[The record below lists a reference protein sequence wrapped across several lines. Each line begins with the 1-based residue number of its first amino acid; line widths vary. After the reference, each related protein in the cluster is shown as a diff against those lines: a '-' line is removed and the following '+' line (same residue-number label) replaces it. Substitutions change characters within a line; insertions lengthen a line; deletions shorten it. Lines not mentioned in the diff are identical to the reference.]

1 MEEKKVKATADAT
14 TNIVATPAEKKSKK
28 SASEKLADGC
38 EQAMACAD
46 TVAEASAEMMKDL
59 GFENVEAVADG
70 DKVSINIDLADLQKM
85 QAEKVEM
92 ERMKKELAEQKKA
105 LEKAK
110 MEQEVATAIAEMKEE
125 KPALALKAEK
135 PVEKKVVSAAKPVAK
150 KEKKAPA
157 ERKFH
162 NRLHEKYVTE
172 VAPKL
177 MEKYGNIMAVPKI
190 DKIILNMGLGDVKDD
205 TKKFTAAVEELG
217 IITGQKAVV
226 TKAKKSI
233 SNFKLREGQRI
244 GAKVTLRG
252 KYMYLFLDK
261 LISVALP
268 RVRDFSGLSTKSFD
282 RFGNYAMGIKEQL
295 VFPEII
301 YDKVEK
307 VRGFDIA
314 IVTTAKDKATS
325 LELLKEI
332 GLPFKKDNK

>member
-1 MEEKKVKATADAT
+1 MEKVKATAKPT
-14 TNIVATPAEKKSKK
+14 TKT
-28 SASEKLADGC
+28 
-38 EQAMACAD
+38 
-46 TVAEASAEMMKDL
+46 
-59 GFENVEAVADG
+59 
-70 DKVSINIDLADLQKM
+70 
-85 QAEKVEM
+85 
-92 ERMKKELAEQKKA
+92 
-105 LEKAK
+105 
-110 MEQEVATAIAEMKEE
+110 
-125 KPALALKAEK
+125 
-135 PVEKKVVSAAKPVAK
+135 VEKKIAEKTTAKPVVAK
-150 KEKKAPA
+150 PVSKEVAEKAVVKSAVKTKKTVQQ
-157 ERKFH
+157 RKFY
-162 NRLHEKYVTE
+162 NRLHEKYIKEVTPE
-172 VAPKL
+172 LTK
-177 MEKYGNIMAVPKI
+177 KYGNIMAVPKI
-190 DKIILNMGLGDVKDD
+190 EKIILNMGLGDVKDD

-282 RFGNYAMGIKEQL
+282 KFGNYAMGIKEQL

-314 IVTTAKDKATS
+314 IVTTAKDKESS
-325 LELLKEI
+325 LELLKSL
-332 GLPFKKDNK
+332 GLPFRKDNK